1 MLQYNLNSRSGNQ
14 LIVYGVSNKNTCLS
28 SFFQFS
34 RYWFPPPLLFFF
46 LWSFFFFSFV
56 LAWLEVFL
64 AFLASHEALPIA
76 VCSLSRPK
84 SQVQHQGSI
93 IRLVFSTVSV
103 ADFVKGLRLDLFK
116 SISTFLQQT

>member
-1 MLQYNLNSRSGNQ
+1 MVFQTKTLVSPPFSNLAAIGSLRPS
-14 LIVYGVSNKNTCLS
+14 SS
-28 SFFQFS
+28 SFCGA
-34 RYWFPPPLLFFF
+34 
-46 LWSFFFFSFV
+46 FFFSFV